1 MSKNII
7 LHYNYRQMAHH
18 LKEKTLTLTKEL
30 HHYQIEAVIYKYSR
44 KAIQEKT
51 VRRNQKKKKII
62 KTL

>member
-1 MSKNII
+1 
-7 LHYNYRQMAHH
+7 MAHH